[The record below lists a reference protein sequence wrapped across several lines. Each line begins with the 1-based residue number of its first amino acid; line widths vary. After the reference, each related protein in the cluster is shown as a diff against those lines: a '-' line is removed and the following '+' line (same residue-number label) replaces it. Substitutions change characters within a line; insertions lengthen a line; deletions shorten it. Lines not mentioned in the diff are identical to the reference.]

1 MSHRSKLPR
10 TAATVAH
17 ASVGAGDVVGGSSAS
32 CAVDVDL
39 ARLVLCQLKCPI
51 AVCTSA
57 RLSRVWRMAANH
69 PEVWSEIDV
78 GDAVR
83 RYVAHHRSFAH
94 DNAVAC
100 AARQAL
106 SKLSLFRAFVAW
118 RGIVRG
124 DSDTLTSV
132 WALSSGRS
140 KGLDIGPSSVA
151 CDVTLDT
158 QRCTLG
164 FLMDTVLRGLGH
176 EGGNVS
182 TGPVELICGT
192 AESFESGAVAYANT
206 RARTLADLGIED
218 GSTVDVDDDVTEF
231 RHHLIVHH
239 QLTGTEHY
247 TAVISLEAQL
257 EWLRSQARTQLASAR
272 RPGTARTLVLNQAP
286 PVLSPEAGIF
296 AQDSQSCALA
306 NKVLLQILASP
317 SRLSQVKCLDLRELG
332 MGIEPLEMLCNASLQ
347 SLKTLNLDRCRL
359 VDSQTDSSE
368 SIRYRQLRSMLT
380 EQGVSVSDVSDRLAV
395 VVRDHVGEE
404 VHFRVL
410 GRMALNKLM
419 GVFAQRQG
427 GGVGAWK
434 FIFRPES
441 GRGVELKGTDTPR
454 EIGIPDGGVI
464 DAMVRAGI

>member
-1 MSHRSKLPR
+1 MPHRSKLPR
-10 TAATVAH
+10 AATVAH
-17 ASVGAGDVVGGSSAS
+17 ASVGGDVVDGSSAS

-39 ARLVLCQLKCPI
+39 ARLVLRQLKCPI
-51 AVCTSA
+51 AVCASA
-57 RLSRVWRMAANH
+57 RLSKVWRMAANH

-83 RYVAHHRSFAH
+83 CYVAHHRSFAR
-94 DNAVAC
+94 DNALAG

-118 RGIVRG
+118 RGIARG

-132 WALSSGRS
+132 LALPTGR
-140 KGLDIGPSSVA
+140 KALDIGPSSVVY
-151 CDVTLDT
+151 DVTLDT

-164 FLMDTVLRGLGH
+164 FLIDTVLRGLGH

-206 RARTLADLGIED
+206 RARTLAELGIVD
-218 GSTVDVDDDVTEF
+218 GSTVDVDDDVTDF
-231 RHHLIVHH
+231 HHHLIVHH

-257 EWLRSQARTQLASAR
+257 EWLRSQARTQSASAR
-272 RPGTARTLVLNQAP
+272 LGTARTLVLNQAP

-296 AQDSQSCALA
+296 AQDSQSCDLA
-306 NKVLLQILASP
+306 NKVLLQILARP

-332 MGIEPLEMLCNASLQ
+332 MGIEPLEMLCNASLH

-359 VDSQTDSSE
+359 VDIPTESSE
-368 SIRYRQLRSMLT
+368 SIRYSQLRRVLA
-380 EQGVSVSDVSDRLAV
+380 EHGVSVSDVSDRLAV
-395 VVRDHVGEE
+395 VVRDHGYGYGSL
-404 VHFRVL
+404 FQIL
-410 GRMALNKLM
+410 GRTQLNKLM
-419 GVFAQRQG
+419 SVFAERQG
-427 GGVGAWK
+427 GGVDAWK
-434 FIFRPES
+434 FIFRPEF

-454 EIGIPDGGVI
+454 DIGIPDGGVI